1 MENQGSENASNNGVS
16 NNQNDS
22 PLSILFEQ
30 AENLVPTLS
39 TSELQQLRDH
49 IQAETDHRHQEM
61 SHRHEEEEQRRREE
75 KEKYDRKFAAW
86 KPKFLAY
93 DQRKGEEWMKK
104 HSDCKGYGSATKED
118 SEESEEGMEYDIEE
132 VNTSDL
138 DSDAAAD
145 KARMDEYNDRKL
157 KGIFEFELLNPK
169 IYARTMREG
178 ESSSD
183 SEETL
188 EDETDGDRDGSD
200 ADDVESTP
208 SSVDTSPAP
217 SESADEWF
225 REEEDWN
232 SDDDDY

>member
-1 MENQGSENASNNGVS
+1 MANQDNEIASNNGIS
-16 NNQNDS
+16 NNQNDP
-22 PLSILFEQ
+22 PLSIPFEQ
-30 AENLVPTLS
+30 AKDLVPTLS
-39 TSELQQLRDH
+39 TSELQQLRHH
-49 IQAETDHRHQEM
+49 IQAEIDHRHQEII
-61 SHRHEEEEQRRREE
+61 RQQEEEEKRRSEE
-75 KEKYDRKFAAW
+75 KEKYDRKFTAW

-93 DQRKGEEWMKK
+93 DHRKGEEWIEK
-104 HSDCKGYGSATKED
+104 HSGCKGYGSATDED
-118 SEESEEGMEYDIEE
+118 SEESEKGMEYDFEE

-157 KGIFEFELLNPK
+157 KGRFEFEL
-169 IYARTMREG
+169 
-178 ESSSD
+178 D

-188 EDETDGDRDGSD
+188 EDEIDEDQDGSD

-225 REEEDWN
+225 REEEDWD
-232 SDDDDY
+232 SDEDDY